1 MPAPSPDVLTLNSG
15 EPIVRAPELSLSAN
29 REKGRETL
37 RELVMAWARDR
48 SSGEPRYIGE
58 LTRDQ
63 RGYRSNCECWSCGL
77 PLQAVNPGRT
87 TCIRRPHFRHPK
99 GAESHACVV
108 LAARMAALEAL
119 RTSGVLELPRR
130 RRSGQATGLSGT
142 LYEAWVEAPPAR
154 VQVRDFEFCDKATG
168 ILTLDDGRQVR
179 VELVG
184 SLRVE
189 VEGGAQILT
198 PTIELAIPDGHLAG
212 MSPEEL
218 RQRIQLLV
226 ADGAWC
232 GHWQD
237 AALSAAAEEAAR
249 LEARSCLDW
258 ADDDLGLP
266 ADAPALLKWESLLH
280 IKAKEVLEQA
290 GQLALPPLL
299 IDQPSRDPRILRPSQ
314 IVGLESVEL
323 ERKLAGTRPDVQVV
337 TKDAPNWSAT
347 RLLIEI
353 TVTNGI
359 SEERAHRIAGLGL
372 PALEIDISR
381 MGGRLSEAEFAKLI
395 LEETAGKRWIH
406 HPALLE
412 EQASEPLA
420 EIGPIIN
427 PSLGFSA
434 ANPGWHQ
441 EDWLEDR
448 TQLMRTPCATWVRQF
463 RENALALGSA
473 RQLDPEDPRSI
484 DGEALALTQLIQ
496 SAKGLAAYGFASAL
510 DPDLYDGPVRILDRL
525 LSIQLDR
532 AVGYRMN
539 SAWQVINTIL
549 NDQPLAQ
556 VWHTLFF
563 LAIRI
568 YGPTLT
574 YEQAQTIKRRRKDIV
589 DSLCSGDDR
598 YRRNRKFDKLLGLLF
613 PEMAEELLKEL
624 PGPKRVLEQ
633 GAASTVD
640 VARDP
645 DPWLKGA
652 DYAEWKRRYPE
663 SARDWEESKAY
674 RRGKN

>member
-1 MPAPSPDVLTLNSG
+1 
-15 EPIVRAPELSLSAN
+15 
-29 REKGRETL
+29 
-37 RELVMAWARDR
+37 
-48 SSGEPRYIGE
+48 
-58 LTRDQ
+58 
-63 RGYRSNCECWSCGL
+63 
-77 PLQAVNPGRT
+77 
-87 TCIRRPHFRHPK
+87 
-99 GAESHACVV
+99 
-108 LAARMAALEAL
+108 MAALEAL
-119 RTSGVLELPRR
+119 RTLGVLELPRR

-198 PTIELAIPDGHLAG
+198 PTIELVIPDGQLAG

-299 IDQPSRDPRILRPSQ
+299 IDQPSRDPWILRSSQ

-337 TKDAPNWSAT
+337 TKDAPNWAAT

-353 TVTNGI
+353 TLTNGI

-395 LEETAGKRWIH
+395 VEETAGKRWIH

-412 EQASEPLA
+412 AQASEPLA

-427 PSLGFSA
+427 SSHGSSAVSPS
-434 ANPGWHQ
+434 WQQ

-448 TQLMRTPCATWVRQF
+448 TPLMRTPRATWVQQF
-463 RENALALGSA
+463 RENALALGAA

-496 SAKGLAAYGFASAL
+496 SAKGMAAYGFASAL

-556 VWHTLFF
+556 AWHTLFF
-563 LAIRI
+563 LAIRV
-568 YGPTLT
+568 YKPVLT
-574 YEQAQTIKRRRKDIV
+574 HEQAEKIERRRKAIA
-589 DSLCSGDDR
+589 DSLRSGDNT
-598 YRRNRKFDKLLGLLF
+598 YRRSRKFDKLLGLLF
-613 PEMAEELLKEL
+613 PEMAEGLLKEL
-624 PGPKRVLEQ
+624 PGPKRFPKQ
-633 GAASTVD
+633 GAAPTVE

-663 SARDWEESKAY
+663 SARSWEESRTY
-674 RRGKN
+674 RREKS